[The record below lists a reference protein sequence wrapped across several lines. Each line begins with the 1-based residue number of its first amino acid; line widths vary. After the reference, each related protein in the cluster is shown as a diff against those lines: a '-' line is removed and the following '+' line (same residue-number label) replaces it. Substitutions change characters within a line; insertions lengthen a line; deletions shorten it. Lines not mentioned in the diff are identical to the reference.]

1 MANIQGQAAV
11 GGGGAQIGVGVSV
24 CVETVGSTYVE
35 GSSVECTSVET
46 VVHIGQCGDSGLPLT
61 RAATTSC
68 RQQQLAP
75 TLVVAPHFTSLVLT
89 GASLHLTSP
98 HWRRHPRSNSLRHF
112 TDRPTNQSTS
122 QLTKQQLTSQI
133 TT

>member
-1 MANIQGQAAV
+1 MSLVVLWVLMGGQYSGSGSS
-11 GGGGAQIGVGVSV
+11 GGEAAQIGVGVSV

-68 RQQQLAP
+68 GQQLAP
-75 TLVVAPHFTSLVLT
+75 TLVVAP
-89 GASLHLTSP
+89 SLHLTSP

>member
-1 MANIQGQAAV
+1 MSLVVLWVLMGGQYSGSGIS
-11 GGGGAQIGVGVSV
+11 GGAAQIGVGVSV

-75 TLVVAPHFTSLVLT
+75 T
-89 GASLHLTSP
+89 SLHLTSP
-98 HWRRHPRSNSLRHF
+98 HWR
-112 TDRPTNQSTS
+112 
-122 QLTKQQLTSQI
+122 LTSPH
-133 TT
+133 